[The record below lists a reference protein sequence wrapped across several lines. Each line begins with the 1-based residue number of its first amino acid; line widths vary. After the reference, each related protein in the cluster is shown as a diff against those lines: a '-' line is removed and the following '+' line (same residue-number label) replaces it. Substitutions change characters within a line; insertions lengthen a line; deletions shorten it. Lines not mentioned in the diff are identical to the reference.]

1 MAEGRSSA
9 SPTACQHIDSLSP
22 DCFFFSFD
30 GCAQSVYCLLAEIL
44 VFIMASL
51 VECGIDSVIFF
62 PAFSLLSIT
71 MVMAE

>member
-1 MAEGRSSA
+1 M
-9 SPTACQHIDSLSP
+9 
-22 DCFFFSFD
+22 FFSFD